1 VKSIPILILLSS
13 VAIAAEPVPT
23 QPQTRGLLGRSTPVA
38 IRSLAETARDKPS
51 RPGIVSQAESTAPTP
66 GPFTPDPTR
75 TPKPEVAAAVPEP
88 TAAPQPIGYVVAPT
102 PIVIVIDWRG
112 PRRERQA
119 AAPPAPAPTAAPNV
133 SGAAGRK
140 R

>member
-1 VKSIPILILLSS
+1 MKILAILLLSS
-13 VAIAAEPVPT
+13 VALATEPVPT
-23 QPQTRGLLGRSTPVA
+23 QPPTRGLLGRSTPVA
-38 IRSLAETARDKPS
+38 IRSLSDVARDKPS
-51 RPGIVSQAESTAPTP
+51 RPGHISQAESTAPTP

-75 TPKPEVAAAVPEP
+75 TPKPEIAAAVPEP
-88 TAAPQPIGYVVAPT
+88 TAAPQPIGYTVQPT
-102 PIVIVIDWRG
+102 PFIIVIDRRG

>member
-1 VKSIPILILLSS
+1 MKALVLASGLAL
-13 VAIAAEPVPT
+13 AD
-23 QPQTRGLLGRSTPVA
+23 QPPTRGLLGRSTPVA

-51 RPGIVSQAESTAPTP
+51 RPGLVSQTDSTAPTP
-66 GPFTPDPTR
+66 GPFVPDPTR
-75 TPKPEVAAAVPEP
+75 TPKPEATSIATAP
-88 TAAPQPIGYVVAPT
+88 TAVPQPIGYTVQPT
-102 PIVIVIDWRG
+102 PLVIVIDRRG
-112 PRRERQA
+112 PRQERQA